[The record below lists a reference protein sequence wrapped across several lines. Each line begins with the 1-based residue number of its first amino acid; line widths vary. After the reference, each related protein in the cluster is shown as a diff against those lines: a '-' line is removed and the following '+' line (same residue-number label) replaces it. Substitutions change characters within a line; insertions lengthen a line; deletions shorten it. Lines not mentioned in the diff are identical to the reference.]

1 MPTISSRI
9 WPRPSIAP
17 SPISR
22 ALKNAHLRRWLVARS
37 LRRGRATPCI
47 LPSPS
52 VVGTARGK
60 VGRSPCTSRS
70 PQKTVTEPGALPTG
84 STSNPYS
91 RLGRQSPHSQGRVMN
106 QLFVG
111 IDISK
116 DRLDVH
122 IQPTEERF
130 SLPHDEGGVA
140 EVVKR
145 LQGIAP
151 QLVAMEAT
159 GGYETGLAA
168 ALGSAGLPV
177 AVVNPRQIRDYARA
191 TGPDAKTDRLGARV
205 IARFAG
211 AVRRTVRPVP
221 DDEAQQLGE
230 VIARR
235 RQLVDMLVAETNRRR
250 MVRAPRLRERLNA
263 HITWL
268 EQAVREVDDDLR
280 RLVRSSTLW
289 RETDDLLRSAP
300 GIGEVTAC

>member
-1 MPTISSRI
+1 M
-9 WPRPSIAP
+9 
-17 SPISR
+17 
-22 ALKNAHLRRWLVARS
+22 KNTHLRRWLVARS
-37 LRRGRATPCI
+37 LRRRRPTSCI

-60 VGRSPCTSRS
+60 VGRSPSTSGS
-70 PQKTVTEPGALPTG
+70 SKTVTELGALPTG

-145 LQGIAP
+145 LQGVAP

-159 GGYETGLAA
+159 GG
-168 ALGSAGLPV
+168 
-177 AVVNPRQIRDYARA
+177 
-191 TGPDAKTDRLGARV
+191 
-205 IARFAG
+205 
-211 AVRRTVRPVP
+211 
-221 DDEAQQLGE
+221 
-230 VIARR
+230 
-235 RQLVDMLVAETNRRR
+235 
-250 MVRAPRLRERLNA
+250 
-263 HITWL
+263 
-268 EQAVREVDDDLR
+268 
-280 RLVRSSTLW
+280 
-289 RETDDLLRSAP
+289 
-300 GIGEVTAC
+300 